1 MPTQTYIRAFVYKVV
16 LGAGAWRYVPGFI
29 WKYSV
34 SSLGQMF
41 PDSIPILWTTIVGKH
56 YSLGI
61 LQTGNNTQGGPAVPS
76 LNPNEL
82 QSE

>member
-1 MPTQTYIRAFVYKVV
+1 
-16 LGAGAWRYVPGFI
+16 
-29 WKYSV
+29 
-34 SSLGQMF
+34 MF

-82 QSE
+82 QSK